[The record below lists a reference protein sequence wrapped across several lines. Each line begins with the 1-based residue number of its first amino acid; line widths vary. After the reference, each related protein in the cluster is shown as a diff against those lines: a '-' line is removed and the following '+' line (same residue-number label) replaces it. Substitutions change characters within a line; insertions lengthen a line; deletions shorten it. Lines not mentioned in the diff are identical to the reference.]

1 MEICVPVIDTKIN
14 NFLENLNLAQNT
26 DGVDLVELRCDYL
39 ENFDFKNL
47 EIIKKNLVKS
57 AIFSFAKIKQGGKYE
72 DSVEKWVRIMNIAL
86 TIGFEYVEID
96 FPDAG
101 LLDLTKKHPQ
111 TKIIYSYNNFNQ
123 TPGYRDLRKIQKRMR
138 NIEAIQKF
146 TCQIKT
152 NKDIENLIR
161 LVVSRKKKDKM
172 IIVPT
177 GKGSKKN
184 KLILPL
190 LGSVINFVT
199 LSNIT
204 NKEELNLNEYQQ
216 WQKQL
221 SSMD

>member
-14 NFLENLNLAQNT
+14 DFLENLNLAQNT
-26 DGVDLVELRCDYL
+26 DGVDLVELKCDYL

-57 AIFSFAKIKQGGKYE
+57 AIFSFGKIKQGGKYE
-72 DSVEKWVRIMNIAL
+72 DSIEKWVRIMNIAL
-86 TIGFEYVEID
+86 TIGFEYIEID
-96 FPDAG
+96 FPDAD

-138 NIEAIQKF
+138 NIESIQKF

-161 LVVSRKKKDKM
+161 LLVSRKKKDKM

-184 KLILPL
+184 KLITSL
-190 LGSVINFVT
+190 LGSVITFVN